1 MPADL
6 GALES
11 LWPLKCLPPIT
22 VADVI
27 LLKMQQFLIEAA
39 PGKLTGLLSC
49 IDMCTRLPGRLLY
62 LAAFAAAAATAMLTT
77 AATLERLSVFLIPD
91 HTSHSQPHK

>member
-1 MPADL
+1 M
-6 GALES
+6 
-11 LWPLKCLPPIT
+11 
-22 VADVI
+22 DVI

-62 LAAFAAAAATAMLTT
+62 LAAAAATAMLTT